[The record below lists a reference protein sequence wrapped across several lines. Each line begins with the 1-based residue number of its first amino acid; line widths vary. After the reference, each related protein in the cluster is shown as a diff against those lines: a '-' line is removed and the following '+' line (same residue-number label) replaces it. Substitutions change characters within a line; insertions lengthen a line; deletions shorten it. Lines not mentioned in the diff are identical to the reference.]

1 MFEKLAGMIN
11 WGQSLA
17 KPAAHLAAVY
27 LHSDY
32 LKLVLL
38 QSTGLKVIKVE
49 TLLPGDHGSMQDML
63 LQLCA
68 ELPASTDLC
77 LVLSSDRYQLVQLDK
92 PAVKP
97 EEMLQ
102 ALPWLV
108 RELTSV
114 PVEDMLLDYLDLPE
128 HTSAQGARINVVVSS
143 KSSLLELCRALQRKN
158 IRLKNIQPEEWL
170 PRNLVPVQSS
180 AVMLLVHQPGQELS
194 LQIVK
199 QGMLYFSR
207 KLRGFTRIDQYEMA
221 ELRQGM
227 LDNLLL
233 EVQRSLDYFEGQ
245 LRQAPVKEIL
255 FQIATPE
262 LPAIVRYFAD
272 NGFVQVRALDLS
284 HWMPGFSQA
293 EQQDYW
299 LTMAGAVELLQAG
312 EQANEAQG

>member
-1 MFEKLAGMIN
+1 MLEKLASML
-11 WGQSLA
+11 QSGPSRQ
-17 KPAAHLAAVY
+17 KQPAFIAAIY
-27 LHSDY
+27 LHTDY

-38 QSTGLKVIKVE
+38 QSVPLQVQKVE
-49 TLLPGDHGSMQDML
+49 TLVLGTDNLQQSL

-68 ELPASTDLC
+68 ELPAQTALC
-77 LVLSSDRYQLVQLDK
+77 LVLGSDRYQLVQLDK
-92 PAVKP
+92 PAVKAD
-97 EEMLQ
+97 EMLQ

-128 HTSAQGARINVVVSS
+128 HTSAQGARINVVVTS

-158 IRLKNIQPEEWL
+158 IQLANIQPEEWL
-170 PRNLVPVQSS
+170 PRNLIPVQSA

-199 QGMLYFSR
+199 QGMVYFSR
-207 KLRGFTRIDQYEMA
+207 KLRGFSRIDQYQMA

-255 FQIATPE
+255 FQIASPE
-262 LPAIVRYFAD
+262 LPAIVRYFTD
-272 NGFVQVRALDLS
+272 NGFVQVRQLELSAL
-284 HWMPGFSQA
+284 MPKLSQA

-299 LTMAGAVELLQAG
+299 LTMAGAVELLQAR
-312 EQANEAQG
+312 EQQHEAQG

>member
-1 MFEKLAGMIN
+1 MLEKLASMISS
-11 WGQSLA
+11 GQSRQ
-17 KPAAHLAAVY
+17 KQAAHIAAVY
-27 LHSDY
+27 LHSDC

-38 QSTGLKVIKVE
+38 QSTPLQVLKVQ
-49 TLLPGDHGSMQDML
+49 TLVLGADNNLQQTL
-63 LQLCA
+63 LQLCT
-68 ELPASTDLC
+68 ELPAHTQLC
-77 LVLSSDRYQLVQLDK
+77 LVLGSDRYQLVQLDK
-92 PAVKP
+92 PAVKAD
-97 EEMLQ
+97 EMLQ

-128 HTSAQGARINVVVSS
+128 HTSAQGARINVVVTS
-143 KSSLLELCRALQRKN
+143 KSSMLELCRALQRKN
-158 IRLKNIQPEEWL
+158 IQLRNIQPEEWL
-170 PRNLVPVQSS
+170 PRNLIPQQSA

-199 QGMLYFSR
+199 QGMVYFSR
-207 KLRGFTRIDQYEMA
+207 KLRGFSRIDQYEMS

-255 FQIATPE
+255 FQIATAE
-262 LPAIVRYFAD
+262 LPAIVRYFTE
-272 NGFVQVRALDLS
+272 NGFVQVRQLELSAL
-284 HWMPGFSQA
+284 MPKLTLA
-293 EQQDYW
+293 EQQEYW
-299 LTMAGAVELLQAG
+299 LTMAGAVELLKAG